1 MRHNA
6 TASGPVKVTRGISF
20 SLVPLPSD
28 KAGYV
33 VYPKHPGFPE
43 KKNFFFLQSSST
55 DDAHDHS
62 DGLAGPLSM
71 LSHLHKDG
79 NASLPA
85 LNNALCLGSLTLY
98 RFDSTLTSPLERT
111 SLGVAIRSYRTTSW
125 RWWATFATHA
135 TAPSRAL
142 CRALFVRTC
151 ALVFHLQPA
160 RCNRAE
166 RRHRNSE
173 RALSGSRKTS
183 GLRRPH
189 NGRRL
194 NDFIRRRM
202 SHMPRQ

>member
-1 MRHNA
+1 MY
-6 TASGPVKVTRGISF
+6 T
-20 SLVPLPSD
+20 
-28 KAGYV
+28 
-33 VYPKHPGFPE
+33 PKHPGFSE
-43 KKNFFFLQSSST
+43 KNSFFFAELIDS

-62 DGLAGPLSM
+62 DGLARPLSI
-71 LSHLHKDG
+71 LYHLHKYG

-111 SLGVAIRSYRTTSW
+111 SLGVAIRSYRTASW

-135 TAPSRAL
+135 AAPSRAL
-142 CRALFVRTC
+142 CRALFVVRTS

-166 RRHRNSE
+166 RWHRNSE